1 MWNDEE
7 DVPREEADKD
17 DEPDEVRP
25 NVDRFVVEAEVEQ
38 HTYSIICRQVAVFE
52 HGINISGWEKKALE
66 KLGVLPSLTLATESY
81 EIK

>member
-25 NVDRFVVEAEVEQ
+25 NVDRFVVEAEVDIG
-38 HTYSIICRQVAVFE
+38 HNKRTHLKI
-52 HGINISGWEKKALE
+52 
-66 KLGVLPSLTLATESY
+66 LTH
-81 EIK
+81 

>member
-25 NVDRFVVEAEVEQ
+25 NVDRLVVEAEVERDS
-38 HTYSIICRQVAVFE
+38 TRYKTFE
-52 HGINISGWEKKALE
+52 KVQPL
-66 KLGVLPSLTLATESY
+66 
-81 EIK
+81 